1 MKMEMIKVEEWEEM
15 ESLGNEEKRKKI
27 IKVLEGLR
35 EYRISMKEISKRSK
49 IKWVYSEVLRLVK
62 ENKVERFKKGKK
74 YYYRIK

>member
-1 MKMEMIKVEEWEEM
+1 MEMIKVEEFEEM

-27 IKVLEGLR
+27 IKVMEELR

-62 ENKVERFKKGKK
+62 EKKIERMKKGKK
-74 YYYRIK
+74 YYYRLK

>member
-1 MKMEMIKVEEWEEM
+1 MEMIKVEEWEGM

-27 IKVLEGLR
+27 IKVLEGLK

-49 IKWVYSEVLRLVK
+49 IKWVYSEVLRLVN
-62 ENKVERFKKGKK
+62 ENKVERKKKGKK